1 MVPLESLRTMATSE
15 RLRSAGSKWLA
26 VGDLMAIDSW
36 HSFSVILS
44 DKNMKAALSAR
55 KICCSDTAEFKV
67 TFIYRKFI
75 NSYTDKFII
84 LERDIYICLN
94 IYIYIYIYISNSYLN
109 SC

>member
-1 MVPLESLRTMATSE
+1 MSSSE
-15 RLRSAGSKWLA
+15 ETENNLDPVDQGFIHP
-26 VGDLMAIDSW
+26 VQ
-36 HSFSVILS
+36 
-44 DKNMKAALSAR
+44 
-55 KICCSDTAEFKV
+55 FKV

-94 IYIYIYIYISNSYLN
+94 IYIYISNSYLN